1 MCKPIL
7 GFYIAGYGRSPE
19 KRRLL
24 LMMPHFKV
32 LGFTSLQM
40 YETPLSIC
48 ICDSRFKI
56 QRKYE
61 RKFSTMTKERLINL
75 ATSRV
80 FHK

>member
-1 MCKPIL
+1 
-7 GFYIAGYGRSPE
+7 
-19 KRRLL
+19 
-24 LMMPHFKV
+24 MMPHFKV

-75 ATSRV
+75 AT
-80 FHK
+80 